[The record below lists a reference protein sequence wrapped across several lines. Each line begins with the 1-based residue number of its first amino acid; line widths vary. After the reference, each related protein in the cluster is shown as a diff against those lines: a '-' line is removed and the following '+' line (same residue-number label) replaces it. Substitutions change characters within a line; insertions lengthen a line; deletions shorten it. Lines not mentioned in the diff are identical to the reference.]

1 VVIGLVML
9 WLVLLVMEISLGG
22 LIHVLLLAALGVMA
36 YGPLT
41 TGSGEGS

>member
-1 VVIGLVML
+1 MA

-22 LIHVLLLAALGVMA
+22 LIHVLLLAALGVTL

-41 TGSGEGS
+41 TGR